1 MNTGKKYNGICVD
14 AEEREPLNAADMFN
28 KTALATQ
35 ADAPMYTLD
44 ELATMQTL
52 VNLQTRA
59 TIQNMAAVSQLHV
72 QHHNQWGGYGPQ
84 PGSRDVTTWAL
95 IALASLGLSTI
106 MLIWLIVL
114 SLVR

>member
-1 MNTGKKYNGICVD
+1 MNTGIKYNGIYGDV
-14 AEEREPLNAADMFN
+14 AEREPLNAADMFN
-28 KTALATQ
+28 KAALATQ
-35 ADAPMYTLD
+35 ADTPMYTLD

-52 VNLQTRA
+52 VNLQARA

-72 QHHNQWGGYGPQ
+72 QHHNQWGGTGQ
-84 PGSRDVTTWAL
+84 SREANTWAL